1 MNNVFPFPGLK
12 SSGLCAGR
20 RPRRARRPACW
31 SSPATPARH
40 ERGRTRPAAG
50 AERRTRRIRASRQ
63 AAPGDLRAVLA
74 VRAVDRHGG
83 AVRGQRPA
91 LVRQGQRTGTR
102 GHPELLPHQV
112 RRGHPRPQAR
122 RPAHAD
128 GPAAAHQ
135 RLGRRPEREGPL
147 VGILDDGP
155 ARREGRVGGRHLRE
169 RVRARARRVEDLP
182 HALQPDVRGPVCD
195 RLAQRRRGPEDRPV
209 PLHAGRDRHPGPR
222 PARVGDAARGS
233 EDESGRRCSPP
244 SSSASPS

>member
-1 MNNVFPFPGLK
+1 M
-12 SSGLCAGR
+12 S
-20 RPRRARRPACW
+20 
-31 SSPATPARH
+31 SSPATPARP
-40 ERGRTRPAAG
+40 ERRRTRPPAG

-63 AAPGDLRAVLA
+63 AGAGDVRAVLA

-83 AVRGQRPA
+83 AVHRQRPA
-91 LVRQGQRTGTR
+91 VVRQGQRAGTP

-112 RRGHPRPQAR
+112 RRGHARPQAR

-155 ARREGRVGGRHLRE
+155 TRREGRVGGRHLRE

-182 HALQPDVRGPVCD
+182 HALQPDVRGPLCD

-209 PLHAGRDRHPGPR
+209 PLHAGRDRHPRPR
-222 PARVGDAARGS
+222 PARVGDAAGS
-233 EDESGRRCSPP
+233 QR
-244 SSSASPS
+244 